1 MLIVCNTQRHVVID
15 MRMLFFFL
23 NINRLLG
30 EMGGR
35 VLCFGPES
43 LFSMGGVGSYVCET
57 FVLASVVLCFRVE
70 SSPSLAMMGG

>member
-1 MLIVCNTQRHVVID
+1 MFIVCNTPRHSYRHPHV
-15 MRMLFFFL
+15 FL
-23 NINRLLG
+23 KIINRLLG

-57 FVLASVVLCFRVE
+57 FVLGSVVLCFRVE